1 MGKITV
7 ALPKGRLFDQTTD
20 LFLKCGI
27 LQEKVDQNSRK
38 LILEAGDF
46 RFLLVRAKDVPA
58 YVEYG
63 VADIGVAG
71 DDVLLERKADV
82 YRPVDLGIGA
92 CTIMVAGLPQDRER
106 YFSNPTSL
114 RISTK
119 YPNIARDFFRKKG
132 IKIQLIE
139 LYGSI
144 ELAPLV
150 GLSDFIVDIVETG
163 RTLRENGLVV
173 IEEIRPSSAKLITNR
188 ISYKTKGKQIGD
200 IIEKLETFLEKE
212 KKWDTTTLNI

>member
-1 MGKITV
+1 MKEKITI
-7 ALPKGRLFDQTTD
+7 ALPKGRLFEETIQI
-20 LFLKCGI
+20 FVHSGI
-27 LQEKVDQNSRK
+27 LDREVKQDSRK
-38 LILEAGDF
+38 LVIQAGMF
-46 RFLLVRAKDVPA
+46 NFLLVRAKDVPT

-71 DDVLLERKADV
+71 DDVLLESRADV

-92 CTIMVAGLPQDRER
+92 CTIMVAGLPEDREK

-114 RISTK
+114 KVATK
-119 YPNIARDFFRKKG
+119 YPNITREFFSKKG
-132 IKIQLIE
+132 IKAQIIE

-150 GLSDFIVDIVETG
+150 GLADFIVDIVETG

-173 IEEIRPSSAKLITNR
+173 IEEIRPSSAKLIVNR
-188 ISYKTKGKQIGD
+188 ASYKTKNTEVMD
-200 IIEKLETFLEKE
+200 IIDKLENTYAKR
-212 KKWDTTTLNI
+212 

>member
-1 MGKITV
+1 MAGKQLKEKITI
-7 ALPKGRLFDQTTD
+7 ALPKGRLFEETIQI
-20 LFLKCGI
+20 FVHSGI
-27 LQEKVDQNSRK
+27 LDREVKQDSRK
-38 LILEAGDF
+38 LVIQAGMF
-46 RFLLVRAKDVPA
+46 NFLLVRAKDVPT

-71 DDVLLERKADV
+71 DDVLLESRADV

-92 CTIMVAGLPQDRER
+92 CTIMVAGLPEDREK

-114 RISTK
+114 KVATK
-119 YPNIARDFFRKKG
+119 YPNITREFFSKKG
-132 IKIQLIE
+132 IKAQIIE

-150 GLSDFIVDIVETG
+150 GLADFIVDIVETG

-173 IEEIRPSSAKLITNR
+173 IEEIRPSSAKLIVNR
-188 ISYKTKGKQIGD
+188 ASYKTKNTEVMD
-200 IIEKLETFLEKE
+200 IIDKLENTYAKR
-212 KKWDTTTLNI
+212 

>member
-1 MGKITV
+1 MAEKLTV
-7 ALPKGRLFDQTTD
+7 ALPKGRLFDQTIEI
-20 LFLKCGI
+20 FKNCGI
-27 LQEKVDQNSRK
+27 LNEEVKQTSRK
-38 LILEAGDF
+38 LILETEDF
-46 RFLLVRAKDVPA
+46 KFLLVRAKDVVT

-71 DDVLLERKADV
+71 DDLLLEMNPDV

-92 CTIMVAGLPQDRER
+92 CTIMVAGLPKDREK

-114 RISTK
+114 KISTK
-119 YPNIARDFFRKKG
+119 YPNIAKNFFSQKG
-132 IKIQLIE
+132 IKVQIIE

-173 IEEIRPSSAKLITNR
+173 IEEISPSSAKLIVNR
-188 ISYKTKGKQIGD
+188 ASYKTKNKKIMD
-200 IIEKLETFLEKE
+200 IIESLEK
-212 KKWDTTTLNI
+212 KL